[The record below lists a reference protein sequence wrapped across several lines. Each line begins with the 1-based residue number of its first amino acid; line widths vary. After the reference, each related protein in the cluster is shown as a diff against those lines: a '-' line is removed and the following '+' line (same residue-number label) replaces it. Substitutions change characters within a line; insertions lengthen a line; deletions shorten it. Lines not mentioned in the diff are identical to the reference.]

1 MVERR
6 KIDRVTYG
14 ADSVMVVREDLSKVY
29 GKVKNLSPLGMAVS
43 VKADTPSLLG
53 KDVIIVADTL
63 IMYADVI
70 REDSAEDGTKTTQ
83 IEEEYANGQ
92 VTSKV
97 KKAGEFDNEGFLKN
111 GRFTGYN
118 NEGIVCFEKIGKFA
132 KNGNLT
138 QGSHVICND
147 KGKIIEEWMGEFSDN
162 YTLLNGDHIF
172 YKYKGNIVKGCKIE
186 K

>member
-70 REDSAEDGTKTTQ
+70 REDSAEDGTKTVA
-83 IEEEYANGQ
+83 ISA
-92 VTSKV
+92 
-97 KKAGEFDNEGFLKN
+97 KK
-111 GRFTGYN
+111 FTGDVLEYL
-118 NEGIVCFEKIGKFA
+118 FK
-132 KNGNLT
+132 
-138 QGSHVICND
+138 
-147 KGKIIEEWMGEFSDN
+147 
-162 YTLLNGDHIF
+162 HIALD
-172 YKYKGNIVKGCKIE
+172 E
-186 K
+186 D